1 MIRVHRLNGT
11 ELVLNAEL
19 IDTVES
25 HGVETVIG
33 MVTGNRLLVT
43 ESVDR
48 VIELAIEYRRSVY
61 SEAGYVPAFLKK
73 PSEAE
78 SRTGSEVRGQGGAP
92 CR

>member
-1 MIRVHRLNGT
+1 MIRVHRLNGS

-19 IDTVES
+19 IDSIES
-25 HGVETVIG
+25 HGVETVIS

-48 VIELAIEYRRSVY
+48 VIELTVQYRRSVY

-73 PSEAE
+73 PSEVE
-78 SRTGSEVRGQGGAP
+78 CRTGPEGRGQGGAP